1 MSRRSQFVVGMLL
14 AAGLVWLFLR
24 QADLGEVWKA
34 LRSADPFWILVALA
48 AILLTTLPR
57 AWRWRQLLSPLGTVD
72 LRPLVDC
79 TLMGWTVSVVLPGR
93 LGEIVRPVLLARR
106 TTIRA
111 SAAIGSVVLERV
123 FDAVA
128 VVLYVAI
135 YLAIF
140 PPPPRL
146 EGDAVAVY
154 EAIRLVGTLGTVGI
168 AFGGVVAVV
177 ASRHAALLA
186 RCEALAE
193 SWLPARVSS
202 VGASFLEGMSGL
214 RSPWLV
220 VRILASSMLLWGVI
234 HMMYVV
240 LFWAFGIDLPA
251 YAAIPLVTL
260 LVAGVIVPTPAAVGA
275 FHKAAQIGL
284 VTLFGVDNDVAI
296 AFAIVSHTIGFLP
309 LAALGGVLLAREGL
323 TFAAL
328 RRMGETSDEPVNEF
342 PDSGN

>member
-1 MSRRSQFVVGMLL
+1 MSRRTQLVVGLLL

-24 QADLGEVWKA
+24 QADLREVWKA
-34 LRSADPFWILVALA
+34 LRDADPLWILAALG

-57 AWRWRQLLSPLGTVD
+57 AWRWRQLLSPLGTVG
-72 LRPLVDC
+72 LRPLVEC

-106 TTIRA
+106 TPIRA

-123 FDAVA
+123 FDVVA
-128 VVLYVAI
+128 VVLYLGI
-135 YLAIF
+135 YLAVF

-146 EGDAVAVY
+146 EGDAVAVFD
-154 EAIRLVGTLGTVGI
+154 AIRLAGMLGAVGI
-168 AFGGVVAVV
+168 ATGGVVVV
-177 ASRHAALLA
+177 AASRNAALHA
-186 RCEALAE
+186 RYEALAE

-202 VGASFLEGMSGL
+202 IAASFLEGMSGL

-220 VRILASSMLLWGVI
+220 ARIIASSMLLWGVI
-234 HMMYVV
+234 HSMYVV
-240 LFWAFGIDLPA
+240 MFWAFRIDLPA
-251 YAAIPLVTL
+251 YASIPLVAL
-260 LVAGVIVPTPAAVGA
+260 LVVGVVVPTPAAVGA

-284 VTLFGVDNDVAI
+284 VTLFGVDNDVAV

-309 LAALGGVLLAREGL
+309 LGALGALLLAREGL

-328 RRMGETSDEPVNEF
+328 RRLGESPGEPLN
-342 PDSGN
+342 

>member
-1 MSRRSQFVVGMLL
+1 MSRRAQLVVGLLL

-24 QADLGEVWKA
+24 QADPGEVWKA
-34 LRSADPFWILVALA
+34 LRGADPFWIA
-48 AILLTTLPR
+48 AAFVLILLTTLPR
-57 AWRWRQLLSPLGTVD
+57 AWRWRQLLSPLGTVAV
-72 LRPLVDC
+72 RPLVDC

-106 TTIRA
+106 TAIRA

-123 FDAVA
+123 FDAAA
-128 VVLYVAI
+128 VVLYVSI
-135 YLAIF
+135 YLAFF
-140 PPPPRL
+140 PPPPLL
-146 EGDAVAVY
+146 EGDAVAVFQ
-154 EAIRLVGTLGTVGI
+154 AIRLVGTLGAAGMVL
-168 AFGGVVAVV
+168 GGVMVVV
-177 ASRHAALLA
+177 ASRNAALLV

-202 VGASFLEGMSGL
+202 SGASFLDGMSGMQ
-214 RSPWLV
+214 SPWLV
-220 VRILASSMLLWGVI
+220 ARIIASSMLLWGLI
-234 HMMYVV
+234 HLMYVT
-240 LFWAFGIDLPA
+240 LFWAFRIDLPA

-284 VTLFGVDNDVAI
+284 VTLFGVDNDVAV

-309 LAALGGVLLAREGL
+309 LAVLGGVLLGREGL

-328 RRMGETSDEPVNEF
+328 RRMGERTSEPTDE
-342 PDSGN
+342 GRTL